1 MAHLNTQ
8 NLLETVNSGWIAETA
23 KPTKAHRNLKSTRLA
38 ICITEASTMVD
49 SAFRYLSLGYQDL
62 WFGCQMSTQLAKI
75 TAKQRKT
82 SLMLQLVGKTHCCI
96 VSSQYNIFDEICII
110 YIIEGK
116 RIYNQYLQ
124 SGQITPKQ
132 SG

>member
-1 MAHLNTQ
+1 
-8 NLLETVNSGWIAETA
+8 
-23 KPTKAHRNLKSTRLA
+23 
-38 ICITEASTMVD
+38 MVD

>member
-1 MAHLNTQ
+1 
-8 NLLETVNSGWIAETA
+8 
-23 KPTKAHRNLKSTRLA
+23 
-38 ICITEASTMVD
+38 
-49 SAFRYLSLGYQDL
+49 
-62 WFGCQMSTQLAKI
+62 MSTQLAKI

>member
-1 MAHLNTQ
+1 
-8 NLLETVNSGWIAETA
+8 
-23 KPTKAHRNLKSTRLA
+23 
-38 ICITEASTMVD
+38 
-49 SAFRYLSLGYQDL
+49 
-62 WFGCQMSTQLAKI
+62 
-75 TAKQRKT
+75 
-82 SLMLQLVGKTHCCI
+82 MLQLVGKTHCCI